1 MEKEIHAF
9 EAARISKEHARLNY
23 VMDEIFGIIKNNAKL
38 GMFYANI
45 VGSPFSNLNEIE
57 QSICIKRLE
66 ALSYK
71 VEKTTVG
78 INIKWEK

>member
-1 MEKEIHAF
+1 MTTEIHAF
-9 EAARISKEHARLNY
+9 EATRISEEYARLNF

-38 GMFYANI
+38 GMFYAKI
-45 VGSPFSNLNEIE
+45 VGSPFTNLNELE

-71 VEKTTVG
+71 IEKTNVG
-78 INIKWEK
+78 IDIKWGK